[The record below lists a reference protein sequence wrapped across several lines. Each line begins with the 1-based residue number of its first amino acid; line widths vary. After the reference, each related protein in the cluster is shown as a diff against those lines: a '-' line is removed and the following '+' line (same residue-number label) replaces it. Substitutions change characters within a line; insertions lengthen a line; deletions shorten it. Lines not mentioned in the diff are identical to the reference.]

1 MNMPILAWTMS
12 VLGAVLFF
20 AAGMLFSVQRKPVQ
34 SALPEARESRP
45 SGVHRRSTIPPGER
59 ARHEVKRLVEDL
71 RSEAQAEGSERP
83 GTVLRAILAA
93 ETRGSEFSGA
103 VIADELGLVVA
114 STGEHGDALAAYGAF
129 LAGVGAKT
137 SDNLPLTELRQL
149 IVQDENDT
157 TLTVRPIAAAND
169 NFALV
174 TLSMRRDE
182 LPLRTSTAPGR

>member
-1 MNMPILAWTMS
+1 MNMAILAWGMS
-12 VLGAVLFF
+12 VLGALLFF
-20 AAGMLFSVQRKPVQ
+20 TAGILFSLQRKPEGAV
-34 SALPEARESRP
+34 PEARESRP
-45 SGVHRRSTIPPGER
+45 SGVHRRSTLAPAER
-59 ARHEVKRLVEDL
+59 ARHEVRRLVEDL
-71 RSEAQAEGSERP
+71 RSEAQKEGSERP

-149 IVQDENDT
+149 IVQDENDS
-157 TLTVRPIAAAND
+157 TLTVRPIVASND

-174 TLSMRRDE
+174 TLSMRRHE
-182 LPLRTSTAPGR
+182 LPLRASTAPGR